1 MSRTRRLHSD
11 ARFRPT
17 VFLSAALAFLAL
29 GVLSTGAES
38 FAQDMSRPLP
48 VPSGLKVPA
57 TGELATY
64 SKLRNK
70 VGPLQPVEWKLPKGA
85 VAEVAQA
92 NGFVSDQNA
101 SNVFALELG
110 SVYRFRVSKIDS
122 LPNAAVYPTLEL
134 LDRLNPPLGKA
145 WDFPIE
151 ISLPMSDIEAALNGA
166 LVTRVVFLENAA
178 NPANVDASEN
188 PEGLTL
194 DVPRGID
201 PVAAATTR
209 GKVMA
214 IVRIGSR
221 APDGEPN
228 AEDPFFFGLPRVEFK
243 PVATAQPEAKSNL
256 TPSDVEALSNPGN
269 VK

>member
-38 FAQDMSRPLP
+38 FAQDLSRPLP

-92 NGFVSDQNA
+92 NGFVSDQNG

-110 SVYRFRVSKIDS
+110 SVYRFRVSKFES

-151 ISLPMSDIEAALNGA
+151 ISLPMSDIEAAL
-166 LVTRVVFLENAA
+166 
-178 NPANVDASEN
+178 

-201 PVAAATTR
+201 PVTAATTR

-256 TPSDVEALSNPGN
+256 TPSDVEALANPGN